1 MCGIF
6 GVIGTNHQSQA
17 DFKKLAAYARQRG
30 RDASGLILQNGDSYL
45 VKKENVD
52 VLRLLRTADFG
63 TAKLKIGH
71 SRLITNG
78 LEDNQPVVRDGFCLV
93 HNGIVVN
100 ETDVWKRIDVER
112 KFTVDSKRF
121 CVAIHELAKGLEI
134 TALAEK
140 IMTTCVG
147 TMSCALVLPRIG
159 KTVIIL
165 EQRQLIFWSQI

>member
-1 MCGIF
+1 M
-6 GVIGTNHQSQA
+6 
-17 DFKKLAAYARQRG
+17 
-30 RDASGLILQNGDSYL
+30 ILQNGDSYL

-52 VLRLLRTADFG
+52 VLRLLGTADIG

-100 ETDVWKRIDVER
+100 ETDIWKKIDVER
-112 KFTVDSKRF
+112 KFTVDSEAILG
-121 CVAIHELAKGLEI
+121 VAIHELAKGLEI

-147 TMSCALVLPRIG
+147 TMSCALV
-159 KTVIIL
+159 
-165 EQRQLIFWSQI
+165 